1 MINERWNYRVN
12 IPTLDYRVNIPTPET
27 TISCKTI
34 QTKIYNEYT
43 HHPIDKTKH
52 SVCLFL
58 LSILHKPCHTV
69 RIQASFI
76 NGIKSISWRAKAAA
90 KSLYTCIFNYLS
102 KYSIRFLFH
111 FGESLPTGEDALFVY
126 CMYWAAVRFFCVSAI
141 QYLRQRK

>member
-1 MINERWNYRVN
+1 MELPSKYSDSWLPSKYSDTGNNYFMQNDPNEN
-12 IPTLDYRVNIPTPET
+12 IQCVYYHSIV
-27 TISCKTI
+27 
-34 QTKIYNEYT
+34 
-43 HHPIDKTKH
+43 KTKH